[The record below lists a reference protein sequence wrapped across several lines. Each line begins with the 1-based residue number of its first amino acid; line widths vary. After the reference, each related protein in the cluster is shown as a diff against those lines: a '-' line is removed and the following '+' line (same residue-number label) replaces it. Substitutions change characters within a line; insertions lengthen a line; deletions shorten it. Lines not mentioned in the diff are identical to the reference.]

1 MAINPDFVTTKPLHV
16 RVDLD
21 GFHSLG
27 RTVGDLRSKPAKEPN
42 MDVCLEVDAERFL
55 DHFLSKVV

>member
-1 MAINPDFVTTKPLHV
+1 MAINPDFVKTKPLHV

-27 RTVGDLRSKPAKEPN
+27 RTVGDLRSKPAHEPN

-55 DHFLSKVV
+55 EHFLSKVV